1 MNSRIILLLTLA
13 CISARSFSQWE
24 VSVGAGPS
32 FPMTGYGEVVETGVV
47 IFNLE
52 GKYRFKSGLA
62 VGARTQYAR
71 FSKDKD
77 PDDDYH
83 GAKISVAPV
92 IFNAEYELNKK
103 GNLRPY
109 VAGGIGISFFSVS
122 YNSSATSIDD
132 KQINNVSF
140 TMMPLIGLRYR
151 VNDHLFPHLETG
163 WMLIA
168 DGPPPGFPQSDKL
181 TGYNFVALGVAYRF

>member
-1 MNSRIILLLTLA
+1 MNAKEILLLFLVCVSTR
-13 CISARSFSQWE
+13 CFSQWE
-24 VSVGAGPS
+24 VSLGAGVSIPV
-32 FPMTGYGEVVETGVV
+32 TGYGEIVETGAV
-47 IFNLE
+47 IFNLT
-52 GKYRFKSGLA
+52 GQYRFKSGLA

-71 FSKDKD
+71 FSKDKN
-77 PDDDYH
+77 PDDDFH

-92 IFNAEYELNKK
+92 IFNAEYELNNK

-140 TMMPLIGLRYR
+140 SMMPLIGLRYK
-151 VNDHLFPHLETG
+151 VNDHLFPYLETG
-163 WMLIA
+163 FMLIA
-168 DGPPPGFPQSDKL
+168 DGPPPGFPLSDKL
-181 TGYNFVALGVAYRF
+181 TGYNFVAAGVLYRF